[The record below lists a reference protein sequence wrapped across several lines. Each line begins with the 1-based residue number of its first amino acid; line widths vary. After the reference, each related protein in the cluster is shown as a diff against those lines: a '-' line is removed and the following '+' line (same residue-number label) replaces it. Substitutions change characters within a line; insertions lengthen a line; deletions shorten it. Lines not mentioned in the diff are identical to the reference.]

1 MTDNDRA
8 TCAALAGFLRAGAL
22 LAHWGFMLTCI
33 SVLVLALTGGSPL
46 TIATMGFGGVV
57 VLGAMERYFAIRLRF
72 DAALFDSLALN
83 TVASLD
89 ALDKALV
96 ILGLRQQRSQVSMR
110 TLADRVQGT
119 RQLMSRHLLV
129 VAGQSTVFLFNV
141 IIQRS
146 Q

>member
-33 SVLVLALTGGSPL
+33 SVLVLALTGGSPS

-96 ILGLRQQRSQVSMR
+96 VLGLRQQRSQVSMR

>member
-33 SVLVLALTGGSPL
+33 SVLVLGLTQGSPS
-46 TIATMGFGGVV
+46 TIAIMGFGGVV
-57 VLGAMERYFAIRLRF
+57 FLGAMERYFAVRLRF
-72 DAALFDSLALN
+72 DAALFDSMALN

-89 ALDKALV
+89 ALDEAFV
-96 ILGLRQQRSQVSMR
+96 VLGLRQQRPQVPTR
-110 TLADRVQGT
+110 TLADRAHGT
-119 RQLMSRHLLV
+119 RQLMSRHLFV
-129 VAGQSTVFLFNV
+129 VAGQSAVFLFTV

-146 Q
+146 H